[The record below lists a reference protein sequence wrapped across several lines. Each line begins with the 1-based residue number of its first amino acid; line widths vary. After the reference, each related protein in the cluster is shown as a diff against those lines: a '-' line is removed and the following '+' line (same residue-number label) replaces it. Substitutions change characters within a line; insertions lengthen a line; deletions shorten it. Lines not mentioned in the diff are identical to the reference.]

1 MIIGVRFKR
10 YGRVYYYDDSG
21 ISLSFDDRVLV
32 ESDEGEREASVV
44 IGSGQ
49 TVHASLKGTLPRV
62 LSVVERAPEIP

>member
-1 MIIGVRFKR
+1 MIVGVRFKT
-10 YGRVYYYDDSG
+10 YGRVHYYDDNG
-21 ISLSFDDRVLV
+21 INLSFADRILV

-49 TVHASLKGTLPRV
+49 TVHTSVTGALPQV